1 MEVNIYIYEQR
12 LLEKT
17 NITRMLEE
25 KEGGGG
31 GGGEMMREMDCGV
44 WNGTTMFWKRQLWF
58 KGMRERNGLWGVWSG
73 AAMFW
78 KKRNMF
84 QGWLERLDCFSTNVA
99 GGVGG

>member
-1 MEVNIYIYEQR
+1 
-12 LLEKT
+12 
-17 NITRMLEE
+17 
-25 KEGGGG
+25 
-31 GGGEMMREMDCGV
+31 
-44 WNGTTMFWKRQLWF
+44 
-58 KGMRERNGLWGVWSG
+58 VWSG